1 MLDELGDRLYISIDR
16 LTTSWHAALVFA
28 IAIAALFTLFTRPP
42 RFAVGDALMVGIAVS
57 LLLNDTPQHVA
68 AAGAVSYGVLW
79 AHERV
84 TLSHQ
89 VPRR

>member
-1 MLDELGDRLYISIDR
+1 
-16 LTTSWHAALVFA
+16 
-28 IAIAALFTLFTRPP
+28 
-42 RFAVGDALMVGIAVS
+42 MVGIAVS

-84 TLSHQ
+84 TLSQQ